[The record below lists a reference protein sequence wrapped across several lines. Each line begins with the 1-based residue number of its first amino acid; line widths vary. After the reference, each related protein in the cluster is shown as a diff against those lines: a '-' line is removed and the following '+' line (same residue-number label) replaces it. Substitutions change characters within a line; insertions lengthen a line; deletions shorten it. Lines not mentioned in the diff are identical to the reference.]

1 MGGGLKSLFS
11 EERKKKKVPPPR
23 LKGIEVE
30 VKYRKTDTFSFPP
43 HLETE
48 RLFQN
53 STSFF
58 CPIELDRVIFFFFF
72 WSSHILELFVDF
84 PSLSIVWSE
93 GRSQCCLPASV
104 SPIYTRSGCFA
115 RGCAQ

>member
-72 WSSHILELFVDF
+72 F
-84 PSLSIVWSE
+84 
-93 GRSQCCLPASV
+93 GRV
-104 SPIYTRSGCFA
+104 IF
-115 RGCAQ
+115 